1 MVMSYSR
8 VVSVVFV
15 LWGVG
20 RILSNESNQGQK
32 VCGIAP
38 RRWNVKVTHCIH
50 STAILLWK
58 LRFFKKNIGH
68 HVKFC
73 QRLFSKA
80 FDRIWHDGLIYKIKT
95 FGIFDIPLKRIEN
108 FLSNRYPRGNR
119 TIPYENLPPGKLP
132 PRQLLPRTMPPE
144 NFFLTQFP
152 PA

>member
-1 MVMSYSR
+1 MSYSH
-8 VVSVVFV
+8 VVSVVFI

-38 RRWNVKVTHCIH
+38 RRWNVRVTHCIH

-58 LRFFKKNIGH
+58 LGFFLKNI
-68 HVKFC
+68 
-73 QRLFSKA
+73 SKA

-95 FGIFDIPLKRIEN
+95 FGIFDTPLKRIEN